1 MTILGGIWAI
11 KLIGIVLGYNLKNKI
26 NICSKLIQ
34 IIDKNGEEETLP
46 YRKIPKFQIINVE
59 GMMAIEKSLFEHH
72 SNNYCGQDSR
82 MYAKTIE
89 WKFKEKQN
97 SCIASMYL
105 PPRIY

>member
-1 MTILGGIWAI
+1 
-11 KLIGIVLGYNLKNKI
+11 
-26 NICSKLIQ
+26 
-34 IIDKNGEEETLP
+34 
-46 YRKIPKFQIINVE
+46 
-59 GMMAIEKSLFEHH
+59 MMAIEKSLFEDH

-105 PPRIY
+105 PPTEFIKWFSVFNICPQIL

>member
-1 MTILGGIWAI
+1 
-11 KLIGIVLGYNLKNKI
+11 
-26 NICSKLIQ
+26 
-34 IIDKNGEEETLP
+34 
-46 YRKIPKFQIINVE
+46 
-59 GMMAIEKSLFEHH
+59 MMAIEKSLFEHH

-105 PPRIY
+105 PPPPEFIKCFSGFNIYPQILWYASLQKMSFISPDLEC